1 MNFKKKG
8 TAVGVLLASL
18 ASSLGGSVS
27 ASAAKSPSIFKK
39 LGSYF
44 GGARDRVKQAVGLA
58 AAGGAAYLS
67 NNYVYVKQV
76 PTLKDSDG
84 LINVPATARNMSQMY
99 WSDPEKFADRLR
111 ATEFYKLYN
120 SYKYGYVPLTS
131 VFGVN
136 KEQEDNFKKKLYKEM
151 ERRINLGEAT
161 AFIRRYVV
169 GEGAADAVNTMA
181 LFIEQCIKKDS
192 NKNPPVMLL
201 AGKGGGGKSYLTE
214 IANKYITG
222 NDTVPDL
229 SLTNKEAKDV
239 NIDLHG
245 VSPSYKDAA
254 QKSVVI
260 EALSN
265 PNKRYQILRIDEM
278 DKMKKQAVGSLLT
291 PLQEGKTQNE
301 YDKKIYDWTMP
312 VVMTSNFED
321 HDFVSGWN
329 RIRGKDKE
337 NLRNAYLE
345 DVKRFGGEPL
355 TSRIKFVAVYDE
367 PLYEDKLVLVSMA
380 LDRTKSSEEV
390 PNFYIKGGLKKEE
403 KNKIYEKI
411 LDMIVKDKGKD
422 SMREIND
429 LTRLEAEKVL
439 KKYYPYE
446 VNFSGRKVEL
456 SLDSDGELI
465 AELKS

>member
-1 MNFKKKG
+1 MRFAKEGK
-8 TAVGVLLASL
+8 AAGVLLASL
-18 ASSLGGSVS
+18 VSGLGGSVY
-27 ASAAKSPSIFKK
+27 ASAVKSPSLLKRIGNYLSDTKNK
-39 LGSYF
+39 
-44 GGARDRVKQAVGLA
+44 VKVVVSLI
-58 AAGGAAYLS
+58 AAGGTAYVS
-67 NNYVYVKQV
+67 NKYVYVKEV

-84 LINVPATARNMSQMY
+84 LIDVPGTARNMSQMY
-99 WSDPEKFADRLR
+99 WADPEKFADRLR
-111 ATEFYKLYN
+111 STDFYKLYN

-136 KEQEDNFKKKLYKEM
+136 EKKKKDFESKLYKEM

-161 AFIRRYVV
+161 AFVKRYVV
-169 GEGAADAVNTMA
+169 GEGAADAVDTTA
-181 LFIEQCIKKDS
+181 LFIKECIKD
-192 NKNPPVMLL
+192 NKKPPVMML

-278 DKMKKQAVGSLLT
+278 DKMQKKAVGSLLT

-301 YDKKIYDWTMP
+301 YDKHIYDWTMP

-345 DVKRFGGEPL
+345 DVKRFGGDPL
-355 TSRIKFVAVYDE
+355 TSRIKLVAVYDE
-367 PLYEDKLVLVSMA
+367 PLYEDKLELVSMA
-380 LDRTKSSEEV
+380 LDRTKKSKEI
-390 PNFYIKGGLKKEE
+390 PNFYIKGGLTKEE
-403 KNKIYEKI
+403 KNKIYGKV
-411 LDMIVKDKGKD
+411 LDMIVKVKGND
-422 SMREIND
+422 SMREINN
-429 LTRLEAEKVL
+429 LASSVATENVL
-439 KKYYPYE
+439 KKCYPHEENYD
-446 VNFSGRKVEL
+446 GRKVEL
-456 SLDSDGELI
+456 SLDSSGELV
-465 AELKS
+465 AELMS

>member
-1 MNFKKKG
+1 MRFAKEGK
-8 TAVGVLLASL
+8 AAGVLLASL
-18 ASSLGGSVS
+18 VSGLGGSIY
-27 ASAAKSPSIFKK
+27 ASAATSPSLFKRIGNYLSDTK
-39 LGSYF
+39 NK
-44 GGARDRVKQAVGLA
+44 VKVALYLA
-58 AAGGAAYLS
+58 AAGGTVHLS
-67 NNYVYVKQV
+67 KEYFYVKKV
-76 PTLKDSDG
+76 PTLKDSNG
-84 LINVPATARNMSQMY
+84 LIDVPGIARNMSQMY
-99 WSDPEKFADRLR
+99 WADPEKFADRLR

-136 KEQEDNFKKKLYKEM
+136 KKQEDNFKKKLYEEM
-151 ERRINLGEAT
+151 ERRINLGEPT
-161 AFIRRYVV
+161 NFMKRYVV
-169 GEGAADAVNTMA
+169 GKGAADAVNTTTR
-181 LFIEQCIKKDS
+181 FIEECVKYKE
-192 NKNPPVMLL
+192 KPPVMLL
-201 AGKGGGGKSYLTE
+201 AGKGGGGKSYLTQ
-214 IANKYITG
+214 IANKYLTG

-229 SLTNKEAKDV
+229 SLTNKEPKDV

-278 DKMKKQAVGSLLT
+278 DKMKKQGVGSLLT
-291 PLQEGKTQNE
+291 PMQEGKTQNE
-301 YDKKIYDWTMP
+301 YDKRIYNWTMP

-337 NLRNAYLE
+337 NLRNTYFE
-345 DVKRFGGEPL
+345 DVKRFGGEAL
-355 TSRIKFVAVYDE
+355 TSRIQLVAVYDE
-367 PLYEDKLVLVSMA
+367 PLYEDKLELVSMA
-380 LDRTKSSEEV
+380 LDKTKSSKEV
-390 PNFYIKGGLKKEE
+390 PNFYIKGGLEKEK

-411 LDMIVKDKGKD
+411 LDMILKDKGKD

-429 LTRLEAEKVL
+429 LTRSKAEDVL
-439 KKYYPYE
+439 KKCYPYE
-446 VNFSGRKVEL
+446 TNFAGRKVEL
-456 SLDSDGELI
+456 SLDSSGELV